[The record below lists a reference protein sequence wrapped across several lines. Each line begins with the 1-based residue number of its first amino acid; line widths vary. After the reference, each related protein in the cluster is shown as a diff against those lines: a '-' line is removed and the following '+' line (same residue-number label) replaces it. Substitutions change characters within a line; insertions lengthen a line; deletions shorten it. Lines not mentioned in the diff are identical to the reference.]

1 MKKIT
6 RIIAMTA
13 LASVLVT
20 GCAVKSGN
28 EKLDDIDRQSI
39 VGMIKNGSSTKDE
52 VRKTFGEPTDIS
64 FKDNG
69 LEEWKYNH
77 ARKVQKGINY
87 VPVVNWFVSGTNDKK
102 KTLIVLFD
110 GDTVKNHS
118 YSEADGETY
127 GGLVR

>member
-1 MKKIT
+1 MKKMT
-6 RIIAMTA
+6 RIIAMAA

-69 LEEWKYNH
+69 LEEWKHNH

-102 KTLIVLFD
+102 KTLIVLFE
-110 GDTVKNHS
+110 GDIVKNHS

>member
-1 MKKIT
+1 MKILNVLL
-6 RIIAMTA
+6 IGC
-13 LASVLVT
+13 LSASLFT

-28 EKLDDIDRQSI
+28 EKLDDIDRESI
-39 VGMIKNGSSTKDE
+39 VGMIKNNYSTKAE
-52 VRKTFGEPTDIS
+52 VRKNFGEPTDIT
-64 FKDNG
+64 FKDSG
-69 LEEWKYNH
+69 LEEWKYTH

-118 YSEADGETY
+118 YSEADDETY